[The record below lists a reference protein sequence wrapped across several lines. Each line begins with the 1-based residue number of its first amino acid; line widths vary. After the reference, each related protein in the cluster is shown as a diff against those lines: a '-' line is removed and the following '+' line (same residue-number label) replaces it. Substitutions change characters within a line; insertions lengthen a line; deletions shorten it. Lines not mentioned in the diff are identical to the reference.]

1 MGALS
6 LRPLPAHDIA
16 AAANSG
22 VALRAVSRVGDAP
35 MSPNEQ
41 TPSGGAFAEGGAMVD
56 VTKADR
62 GLVERPMLAPHL
74 EFRIVGEASA
84 LLVSEGFSS
93 LLRGRRYADIL
104 PLLDGSRTRREVA
117 AALADKYSRVEV
129 QTALVALASKGR
141 VVSAE
146 FSIGR
151 PMAAFWCAH
160 GVSPRRAEER
170 LAAAPVAVSGD
181 EGGLLSAA
189 LDETG
194 VVAAEK
200 GAEPAL
206 AVFVTDDYLAE
217 SHAATNRRHIESGVP
232 WTLVRPT
239 GLRTLMGPVF
249 RPRDADAPCWKCL
262 EHRMRGNGETDNY
275 LRNAFGETARI
286 PASPVPPP
294 FGRAVLGLA
303 AVEIARWIVLG
314 DPAPLRDHVHSL
326 DSLGPQAAR
335 HKTMRRPQCPAC
347 GQEDLHR
354 PDRAPAPLRLRSNP
368 KPIRNSGGLRSARPV
383 ETVRKYRHLIS
394 PVSGVVTELARVGDE
409 TDPWLHVYWA
419 GSNLALR
426 NESVHTLRSSLRSK
440 SSGKGASPEQAEAS
454 ALCEAVER
462 YSGVFHG
469 DEIRRRARFSDF
481 SDGDAIHPNAVQ
493 NFSDRQY
500 EHADEINARRMR
512 FNYVPQRFDAD
523 AEMDWSP
530 AWSLTAG
537 RHRWLPTSMLYFSAP
552 LKGKPVYCPP
562 DSNGCAAGNTLE
574 EAILQGF
581 FELVERD
588 AFACWWYNRV
598 ALPEVDLESFDD
610 PYLSGARGYYRAHNR
625 ELWVLD
631 ATNDLGV
638 PAFVAVSRRTDKEA
652 QDIIYAG
659 GAHSDPYVATM
670 RALCE
675 LNQHLSA
682 VRDAGADGS
691 GYLVDDPEAN
701 AWWRDA
707 KIGDHPWLAPA
718 PDASCRGMADYPA
731 PQVDDLRDEVERC
744 RAIVESR
751 GMEFLALDQTRP
763 DIGMP
768 VARTI
773 VPGMRHFWA
782 RFAPGR
788 LYDVPVELGWR
799 DAPLAE
805 EDLNPVRVFI

>member
-1 MGALS
+1 MT
-6 LRPLPAHDIA
+6 
-16 AAANSG
+16 
-22 VALRAVSRVGDAP
+22 
-35 MSPNEQ
+35 PNEQ
-41 TPSGGAFAEGGAMVD
+41 TPSGGAFAEGGATVD

-93 LLRGRRYADIL
+93 LLRGRRYVDIL
-104 PLLDGSRTRREVA
+104 PLLDGARTRREIA
-117 AALADKYSRVEV
+117 AALAGKYSRVEV

-146 FSIGR
+146 FSMSR

-170 LAAAPVAVSGD
+170 LAAAVVAVFGD
-181 EGGLLSAA
+181 ESGRLAAA
-189 LDETG
+189 LGETG
-194 VVAAEK
+194 VVAAGR
-200 GAEPAL
+200 GADPAL
-206 AVFVTDDYLAE
+206 AVFVTDDYLTE
-217 SHAATNRRHIESGVP
+217 SHAGTNRRHIESGVP

-249 RPRDADAPCWKCL
+249 RPRDAGAPCWKCL
-262 EHRMRGNGETDNY
+262 EYRMRGNGETDNF
-275 LRNAFGETARI
+275 LRNALGEAARI

-294 FGRAVLGLA
+294 FARAFLGLA

-314 DPAPLRDHVHSL
+314 DAAMLRDNVCSL
-326 DSLGPQAAR
+326 DSLGLRVAR
-335 HKTMRRPQCPAC
+335 HRTMRRPQCPAC
-347 GQEDLHR
+347 GQEGLHR
-354 PDRAPAPLRLRSNP
+354 PDRAPTPLRLRSNP
-368 KPIRNSGGLRSARPV
+368 KPVRNSGGLRSAQPA
-383 ETVRKYRHLIS
+383 ETVRKFRHLID
-394 PVSGVVTELARVGDE
+394 PVSGVVTELTRVGDE
-409 TDPWLHVYWA
+409 ADPWLHVYWA
-419 GSNLALR
+419 GSNLALKSD
-426 NESVHTLRSSLRSK
+426 SVHVLRNSLRSR
-440 SSGKGASPEQAEAS
+440 SSGKGATPEQAEAS

-469 DEIRRRARFSDF
+469 DEIRRRARFADF
-481 SDGDAIHPNAVQ
+481 SDGEAIHPNAVQ

-500 EHADEINARRMR
+500 ECADEINARRMR
-512 FNYVPQRFDAD
+512 FNYVPQRFDPD
-523 AEMDWSP
+523 AEIDWSP
-530 AWSLTAG
+530 VWSLTAG

-552 LKGKPVYCPP
+552 LDGKPVYCPP
-562 DSNGCAAGNTLE
+562 DSNGCASGNTLE

-610 PYLSGARGYYRAHNR
+610 PWLSRARDRYRAHNR
-625 ELWVLD
+625 EIWVLD
-631 ATNDLGV
+631 ATGDLGV
-638 PAFVAVSRRTDKEA
+638 PAFVAVSRRTAEDAE
-652 QDIIYAG
+652 DILYAG
-659 GAHSDPYVATM
+659 GAHSDPHVAAM
-670 RALCE
+670 RAVCE

-682 VRDAGADGS
+682 MRAARAEGS
-691 GYLVDDPEAN
+691 GYPTDDPEVLS
-701 AWWRDA
+701 WWREA
-707 KIGDHPWLAPA
+707 KIADHSWLAPA
-718 PDASCRGMADYPA
+718 PDAPRRGKADYPA
-731 PQVDDLRDEVERC
+731 PRIDDLRDEVERC
-744 RAIVESR
+744 RALVESR

-773 VPGMRHFWA
+773 VPGLRHFWA

-799 DAPLAE
+799 DAPVAE
-805 EDLNPVRVFI
+805 EDLNPLWVFV

>member
-1 MGALS
+1 MT
-6 LRPLPAHDIA
+6 
-16 AAANSG
+16 
-22 VALRAVSRVGDAP
+22 
-35 MSPNEQ
+35 PNEQ
-41 TPSGGAFAEGGAMVD
+41 TPTGGAGAFAEGGATVD

-93 LLRGRRYADIL
+93 LLRGRRYVDIL
-104 PLLDGSRTRREVA
+104 PLLDGAHTRREIA
-117 AALADKYSRVEV
+117 AALAGKYSRVEV

-146 FSIGR
+146 FSMSR

-170 LAAAPVAVSGD
+170 LAAAAVAVSGD
-181 EGGLLSAA
+181 GSGRLAAA
-189 LDETG
+189 LGETG
-194 VVAAEK
+194 VVAAER
-200 GAEPAL
+200 GADPAL
-206 AVFVTDDYLAE
+206 AVFVTDDYMAE
-217 SHAATNRRHIESGVP
+217 SHAGTNRRHIESGVP

-249 RPRDADAPCWKCL
+249 RPRDAGAPCWKCL
-262 EHRMRGNGETDNY
+262 EYRMRGNGETDNF
-275 LRNAFGETARI
+275 LRNALGEAARI

-294 FGRAVLGLA
+294 VAGAVLGLA

-314 DPAPLRDHVHSL
+314 DAATLCDNVCSL
-326 DSLGPQAAR
+326 DSLGLHAAR

-347 GQEDLHR
+347 GQEGLHR
-354 PDRAPAPLRLRSNP
+354 PDRAPTPLRLRSNP
-368 KPIRNSGGLRSARPV
+368 KPVRNSGGLRSARPA
-383 ETVRKYRHLIS
+383 ETVRKFRHLID

-409 TDPWLHVYWA
+409 ADPWLHVCWA
-419 GSNLALR
+419 GSNLALKSD
-426 NESVHTLRSSLRSK
+426 SVHVLRNSLRSR
-440 SSGKGASPEQAEAS
+440 SSGKGATPEQAEAS

-469 DEIRRRARFSDF
+469 DEIRRRARFADF
-481 SDGDAIHPNAVQ
+481 SDGEAIHPNAVQ

-500 EHADEINARRMR
+500 ECADEINARRMR
-512 FNYVPQRFDAD
+512 FNYVPQRFDPD
-523 AEMDWSP
+523 AEIDWSP
-530 AWSLTAG
+530 VWSLTAG
-537 RHRWLPTSMLYFSAP
+537 RCRWLPTSMLYFSAP
-552 LKGKPVYCPP
+552 LDGKPVYCPP
-562 DSNGCAAGNTLE
+562 DSNGCASGNTLE

-598 ALPEVDLESFDD
+598 ALPEVDLDSFDD
-610 PYLSGARGYYRAHNR
+610 PWLSRAPDYYGAHDR

-631 ATNDLGV
+631 ATGDLGV
-638 PAFVAVSRRTDKEA
+638 PAFVAVSRRADGDSE
-652 QDIIYAG
+652 DILYAA
-659 GAHSDPYVATM
+659 GAHSDPHVAAL
-670 RALCE
+670 RAVCE

-682 VRDAGADGS
+682 TRADGA
-691 GYLVDDPEAN
+691 GYPIDDPEVLS
-701 AWWRDA
+701 WWREA
-707 KIGDHPWLAPA
+707 KIADCSWLAPA
-718 PDASCRGMADYPA
+718 PDAPRRGKADYPA
-731 PQVDDLRDEVERC
+731 PRVDDLRDEVERC
-744 RAIVESR
+744 RALVESR

-768 VARTI
+768 VARTV

-799 DAPLAE
+799 DAPAAE
-805 EDLNPVRVFI
+805 EDLNPVWVFI

>member
-1 MGALS
+1 MT
-6 LRPLPAHDIA
+6 
-16 AAANSG
+16 
-22 VALRAVSRVGDAP
+22 
-35 MSPNEQ
+35 PNEQ
-41 TPSGGAFAEGGAMVD
+41 TPSGGAFAEGGATVD

-93 LLRGRRYADIL
+93 LLRGRRYVDIL
-104 PLLDGSRTRREVA
+104 PLLDGARTRREIA
-117 AALADKYSRVEV
+117 AALAGKYSRVEV

-146 FSIGR
+146 FSMSR

-170 LAAAPVAVSGD
+170 LAAAAVAVSGD
-181 EGGLLSAA
+181 ESGRLAAA
-189 LDETG
+189 LGETG
-194 VVAAEK
+194 VVAAGR
-200 GAEPAL
+200 GADPAL
-206 AVFVTDDYLAE
+206 AVFVTDDYLTE
-217 SHAATNRRHIESGVP
+217 SHAGTNRRHIESGVP

-249 RPRDADAPCWKCL
+249 RPRDAGAPCWKCL
-262 EHRMRGNGETDNY
+262 EYRMRGNGETDNF
-275 LRNAFGETARI
+275 LRNALGEAARI

-294 FGRAVLGLA
+294 FARAFLGLA

-314 DPAPLRDHVHSL
+314 DAAMLRDNVCSL
-326 DSLGPQAAR
+326 DSLGLRVAR
-335 HKTMRRPQCPAC
+335 HRTMRRPQCPAC
-347 GQEDLHR
+347 GQEGLHR
-354 PDRAPAPLRLRSNP
+354 PDRAPTPLRLRSNP
-368 KPIRNSGGLRSARPV
+368 KPVRNSGGLRSAQPA
-383 ETVRKYRHLIS
+383 ETVRKFRHLID
-394 PVSGVVTELARVGDE
+394 PVSGVVTELTRVGDE
-409 TDPWLHVYWA
+409 ADPWLHVYWA
-419 GSNLALR
+419 GSNLALKSD
-426 NESVHTLRSSLRSK
+426 SVHVLRNSLRSR
-440 SSGKGASPEQAEAS
+440 SSGKGATPEQAEAS

-469 DEIRRRARFSDF
+469 DEIRRRARFADF
-481 SDGDAIHPNAVQ
+481 SDGEAIHPNAVQ

-500 EHADEINARRMR
+500 ECADEINARRMR
-512 FNYVPQRFDAD
+512 FNYVPQRFDPD
-523 AEMDWSP
+523 AEIDWSP
-530 AWSLTAG
+530 VWSLTAG

-552 LKGKPVYCPP
+552 LDGKPVYCPP
-562 DSNGCAAGNTLE
+562 DSNGCASGNTLE

-610 PYLSGARGYYRAHNR
+610 PWLSRARDRYGAHDR
-625 ELWVLD
+625 EIWVLD
-631 ATNDLGV
+631 ATGDLGV
-638 PAFVAVSRRTDKEA
+638 PAFVAVSRRTAEDAE
-652 QDIIYAG
+652 DILYAG
-659 GAHSDPYVATM
+659 GAHSDPHVAAM
-670 RALCE
+670 RAVCE

-682 VRDAGADGS
+682 MRAARADGY
-691 GYLVDDPEAN
+691 GYPTDDPEVLS
-701 AWWRDA
+701 WWREA
-707 KIGDHPWLAPA
+707 KIADHSWLAPA
-718 PDASCRGMADYPA
+718 PDAPRRGKADYPA
-731 PQVDDLRDEVERC
+731 PRIDDLRDEVERC
-744 RAIVESR
+744 RALVESR

-773 VPGMRHFWA
+773 VPGLRHFWA

-799 DAPLAE
+799 DAPVAE
-805 EDLNPVRVFI
+805 EDLNPLWVFV